1 MRVLYKFQTL
11 SIVLEDDGTYR
22 YQDGERDLYSVRIF
36 FHGRDES
43 ATGYAAN
50 GKGGKMIG
58 IKKSP
63 VVLEHHKASLGKNLH
78 TYYIASEAPCQ

>member
-1 MRVLYKFQTL
+1 
-11 SIVLEDDGTYR
+11 
-22 YQDGERDLYSVRIF
+22 
-36 FHGRDES
+36 
-43 ATGYAAN
+43 
-50 GKGGKMIG
+50 MIG